1 METNCILLF
10 FSKRLLLN
18 KLNKSFVSRVI
29 RPSIVDTQKQ
39 PPRGVP
45 WKSCSENMQQIYTRT
60 PIPKCDFQNTFLK
73 NTSGWMLLNTLPI
86 AICSISCLKRSIT
99 PYSMNIFS
107 NFTFHKK
114 TYLLACCLKM
124 KNEIICSSFSQYQRD
139 HYCIY
144 FVYKNVTRHN
154 TYLFCH

>member
-1 METNCILLF
+1 MWGWHKNEEKGWRGKYIQWKLIVF
-10 FSKRLLLN
+10 YYFSLRDYYWISWISHLY
-18 KLNKSFVSRVI
+18 SRVI

-73 NTSGWMLLNTLPI
+73 NTSGWMLLNTLPTV
-86 AICSISCLKRSIT
+86 ICSISCLKGSIT

-124 KNEIICSSFSQYQRD
+124 KNEIICSSFSQY
-139 HYCIY
+139 
-144 FVYKNVTRHN
+144 
-154 TYLFCH
+154 